1 MAYTPTQWKDGD
13 VISAD
18 RLNKLE
24 QGVANEQ
31 VGPAGPKGDQGA
43 AGPQGPA
50 GTAGE
55 IGPQGPAGA
64 DGAAGPQGPAG
75 VDGEDG
81 FSPTVAVADISG
93 GHRVTIT
100 DAEGP
105 HTFDVMDGEAG
116 AQGVQGPPGV
126 AGSTGPQGP
135 KGDKG
140 DKGDPGPEGPQGE
153 PGPQGP
159 PGPSA
164 AGVSSFNGRDGAVA
178 PQEGDYTASMVGARA
193 DTWMPSAADVGAL
206 PSTTAIPAKTSDLTN
221 DSGFTTTEAVTAAIQ
236 AAILDSWGGSY

>member
-105 HTFDVMDGEAG
+105 KTFDVMDG
-116 AQGVQGPPGV
+116 QD
-126 AGSTGPQGP
+126 STGSGT
-135 KGDKG
+135 
-140 DKGDPGPEGPQGE
+140 
-153 PGPQGP
+153 
-159 PGPSA
+159 
-164 AGVSSFNGRDGAVA
+164 AGVTSFNGRDGAVT
-178 PQEGDYTASMVGARA
+178 PQEGDYTAAMVGARA

-206 PSTTAIPAKTSDLTN
+206 PSTTAIPSKTSDLTN

-236 AAILDSWGGSY
+236 AAILDSWEASY